1 MENRSLKENNIKL
14 DFNLMQEK
22 HIEVPITQDLSLKSI
37 PSKNINSNKMI
48 ISNSTKSDKHVT
60 KIDYGFRAD

>member
-14 DFNLMQEK
+14 DFNLMQVK
-22 HIEVPITQDLSLKSI
+22 HIEVPITHELSLKSI